1 MSTYA
6 LDALRELR
14 LVSIFHDDSR
24 IMSVRSGMS
33 RRRFLDSD
41 RQIGLHLHFIK
52 KIKLIGPSGS
62 CLIFTSP

>member
-6 LDALRELR
+6 PDALRELR
-14 LVSIFHDDSR
+14 LVSLFHDDSR
-24 IMSVRSGMS
+24 ILSVRSGMI

-41 RQIGLHLHFIK
+41 RQIGLHLHFFE
-52 KIKLIGPSGS
+52 KIKLIGSSGS